1 MYVLDTR
8 REPRETNV
16 EFDGDPALSGVD
28 AICTFA
34 GWSRRELA
42 ERLGVGEPVLR
53 YYAREGGPHWLAHAL
68 AGIAVLDL
76 GLTVDHAR
84 ELLEPS
90 AVSSAIPADSE
101 SR

>member
-1 MYVLDTR
+1 M
-8 REPRETNV
+8 
-16 EFDGDPALSGVD
+16 EFDGDPTLSGVH
-28 AICTFA
+28 AICAFT

-53 YYAREGGPHWLAHAL
+53 YYERDGGPPWLTHAL

-76 GLTVDHAR
+76 GLTVEHAR
-84 ELLEPS
+84 ELL
-90 AVSSAIPADSE
+90 ARADALRLLPTDSD